1 MTCPHADTGHSG
13 MEGADPLS
21 MEVFH
26 AFKRVMRANR
36 RMMGRSALV
45 DGGHPAQA
53 GCLWTLA
60 HNDGITQRELA
71 EQLQLAPATVTTMLQ
86 RMEREGSIERWTDP
100 DDQRLTRIR
109 LTDAG
114 RETGRRH
121 GAALVDYVNRVLGS
135 MSEPDRREL
144 ARLLDLLADTVTKEL
159 DE

>member
-1 MTCPHADTGHSG
+1 MTCPHPELGHDCID
-13 MEGADPLS
+13 GADPLS

-26 AFKRVMRANR
+26 SFKRVMRANR
-36 RMMGRSALV
+36 RLMGRSALV
-45 DGGHPAQA
+45 DGSHPAQA

-60 HNDGITQRELA
+60 HHDGITQRELA
-71 EQLQLAPATVTTMLQ
+71 ERLQLAPATVTAMLQ

-109 LTDAG
+109 LTESG
-114 RETGRRH
+114 REMGRRH

-135 MSEPDRREL
+135 LPEHDRREL
-144 ARLLDLLADTVTKEL
+144 VRILDSLADTVTKEL